1 MPDGWIEKVKL
12 MLWVQALVLY
22 NLIKRGGQMAEINRQ
37 RIKSI
42 YSEIEGYLNA
52 FSDKEQIIPK
62 QVGRNYNQ
70 LLSELT
76 ELTQTDFERHAVR
89 MTGNYYL
96 ISDARMSM
104 SSVASR
110 LKSDYSFSEQNSSH
124 SNPIVINVNQNQQM
138 TVSVTTIQELI
149 ELQPDDEVKEL
160 LKELSDA
167 IDSKNAD
174 KSKTLLSTIGDKS
187 WELFIKVL
195 PYFLEKWAS

>member
-1 MPDGWIEKVKL
+1 
-12 MLWVQALVLY
+12 
-22 NLIKRGGQMAEINRQ
+22 MAEINRQ

-52 FSDKEQIIPK
+52 FSDKEPTVPK

-76 ELTQTDFERHAVR
+76 ELTQTDFERHTIK
-89 MTGNYYL
+89 MTGSYYL
-96 ISDARMSM
+96 ISDAKMSM

-110 LKSDYSFSEQNSSH
+110 LKSDYNFSEQNGSH

-138 TVSVTTIQELI
+138 TISVTTIQELI
-149 ELQPDDEVKEL
+149 ESQPDDEVKEL
-160 LKELSDA
+160 LKELADA

-174 KSKTLLSTIGDKS
+174 KSKTLLSTIGGKS